1 MSDSNVVT
9 ARDLFLA
16 QELSEAAAAR
26 FLDALGFHDGAEA
39 DQHLQQL
46 ADDLPTRLALG
57 ELADMLVEALAA
69 APDPD
74 AAVVGFCRYVSS
86 RTPAHAF
93 IRDLKADPRAL
104 ELLTQLFGSSP
115 FLGEIL
121 IRNPEYF
128 HWLRRELSRP
138 APDRV
143 DYRDAVES
151 LELAEPNTARRVAA
165 LKRFQRRE
173 MLRIAARDLLGT
185 DTLTSTTA
193 QLSDLADTVTDGVLR
208 AATRDVA
215 DGEDPL
221 PFRFAVIGMGKLGG
235 RELNY
240 SSDVD
245 LIYLYEPRESSDS
258 DVDRLVRKLGQRL
271 TALLGEHT
279 AEGYFYRVDLRL
291 RPMGQAGNIAYSL
304 PQCAQYYESH
314 GETFERFALIK
325 ARPVAGDPSLGAR
338 FVDLVQPFVYR
349 RYLDHAAIEELAR
362 YKARSDR
369 EHASGPE
376 SERNVKAGRGGIRE
390 VELFAQIF
398 QLIYGGEKP
407 GLRTGHTLT
416 ALDRLRADR
425 FIEAKVEEGLRD
437 AYLFLRTI
445 EHRLQ
450 NVQDN
455 QTHSLSD
462 DARELAVMARRL
474 ALDTPDALLEQL
486 EQHRATVHGIYAKL
500 LEEGPGDNSLAGR
513 NIFRL
518 LAGEMEDAEAQQR
531 LESVGVRDP
540 GGMLASIRALDA
552 VPSHAHARSTTRNLL
567 ANLLAQLLADGMVDE
582 RPATVLNRFERVV
595 GHSGAAASL
604 YRTLLENDDLRRRLF
619 VALAAGDLFA
629 ERLSRYPELLD
640 FLASVTLDTDA
651 FRTAVAEAFAEV
663 IETAPDVEP
672 RLDPLR
678 RAKAIEEFKVLAEWL
693 VKRELDLLNDK
704 LSLVADAAIDAAA
717 RCASDVHGPVPDAS
731 SHRAGWAAFAL
742 GKLGGRELTVHS
754 DLDLVFLYAGE
765 TSDAPRFKRHQ
776 KFVKTIYDVLGR
788 VTAAGSVYELDTR
801 LRPEGKKGALAIPLA
816 AFECYIEERAE
827 IWERMAWTRARFV
840 AGDPA
845 FAADVQGVVNRF
857 VYGAWASEVPAYARH
872 IRARIERELAL
883 EADGSRL
890 DLKRGHGGLADIDF
904 LLQVLQLR
912 EGRTREEFRVTGTR
926 RLLGALPD
934 TEFLA
939 PDDAA
944 ALRRAYALFRELE
957 TVLRIDADASIGTLT
972 TDAGALDTLARRLRT
987 PVSGAD
993 LLARYRETT
1002 REVRAIYE
1010 AGMNRLERD

>member
-1 MSDSNVVT
+1 MS
-9 ARDLFLA
+9 
-16 QELSEAAAAR
+16 
-26 FLDALGFHDGAEA
+26 
-39 DQHLQQL
+39 
-46 ADDLPTRLALG
+46 
-57 ELADMLVEALAA
+57 
-69 APDPD
+69 
-74 AAVVGFCRYVSS
+74 RY
-86 RTPAHAF
+86 
-93 IRDLKADPRAL
+93 
-104 ELLTQLFGSSP
+104 
-115 FLGEIL
+115 
-121 IRNPEYF
+121 
-128 HWLRRELSRP
+128 
-138 APDRV
+138 
-143 DYRDAVES
+143 
-151 LELAEPNTARRVAA
+151 
-165 LKRFQRRE
+165 
-173 MLRIAARDLLGT
+173 RI
-185 DTLTSTTA
+185 
-193 QLSDLADTVTDGVLR
+193 
-208 AATRDVA
+208 
-215 DGEDPL
+215 
-221 PFRFAVIGMGKLGG
+221 I
-235 RELNY
+235 
-240 SSDVD
+240 
-245 LIYLYEPRESSDS
+245 
-258 DVDRLVRKLGQRL
+258 
-271 TALLGEHT
+271 
-279 AEGYFYRVDLRL
+279 
-291 RPMGQAGNIAYSL
+291 
-304 PQCAQYYESH
+304 
-314 GETFERFALIK
+314 RFALC
-325 ARPVAGDPSLGAR
+325 AFVATLGAQACD
-338 FVDLVQPFVYR
+338 DLG
-349 RYLDHAAIEELAR
+349 I
-362 YKARSDR
+362 
-369 EHASGPE
+369 GP
-376 SERNVKAGRGGIRE
+376 
-390 VELFAQIF
+390 
-398 QLIYGGEKP
+398 
-407 GLRTGHTLT
+407 
-416 ALDRLRADR
+416 
-425 FIEAKVEEGLRD
+425 
-437 AYLFLRTI
+437 
-445 EHRLQ
+445 
-450 NVQDN
+450 
-455 QTHSLSD
+455 
-462 DARELAVMARRL
+462 
-474 ALDTPDALLEQL
+474 DTPDGDSDRAALMKLYDATNGPGWTNSDGWGTDAPLRTWHGVATDGTGRVLSLDLSGTQGANGLWLRHGLVGPIPPELGDLTRLTRLVLEGNEL
-486 EQHRATVHGIYAKL
+486 TGPIPPELGNLPDLGL
-500 LEEGPGDNSLAGR
+500 LDLGDNSLTGR
-513 NIFRL
+513 DIFRL

-816 AFECYIEERAE
+816 AFERYIEERAE

-872 IRARIERELAL
+872 IRARIERELAD